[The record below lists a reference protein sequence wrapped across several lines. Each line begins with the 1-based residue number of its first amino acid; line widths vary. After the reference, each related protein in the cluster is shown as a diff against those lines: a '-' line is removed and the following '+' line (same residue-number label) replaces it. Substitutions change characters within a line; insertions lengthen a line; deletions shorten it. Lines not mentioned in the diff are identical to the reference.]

1 MDYKEAMSREQ
12 VILMDLESM
21 ITEDSEC
28 RVIDLFCE
36 SLDMAKLGFKYSE
49 LKSTAVL
56 RILRR
61 HC

>member
-28 RVIDLFCE
+28 RVIDL
-36 SLDMAKLGFKYSE
+36 GN
-49 LKSTAVL
+49 TAQRL
-56 RILRR
+56 RVRFRAYFLSD
-61 HC
+61 